1 MVILLNILY
10 FGTYNKENLNV
21 TFGQK
26 SIISHDKNEQSVD
39 QKGSDF
45 SLKLLSDKNYP
56 YPVFLVDDLIK
67 GPAIIYNGIA
77 ISKNA
82 STANITFSKW
92 GYPIN
97 LSSKILK
104 WPNKNISFFNLTGII
119 GNSAA
124 GFITPQL
131 NYSGRYISLNVGSPI
146 KYPESSQV
154 SIKFDIKGESSIY
167 HIVFVNGRLNYESW
181 VNNTLYKKIPGNSN
195 QLIDLVDLVS
205 SKGDKFSYLSNIQIT
220 IEKGTIINSF
230 PFRIDLGKSTLITP
244 YVLDKGDTYYV
255 SGYIF
260 GDNII
265 NTNYKYIFDDWKF
278 LQTLNQEF
286 KLNSSHSYKKASNG
300 WIIKNITQTK
310 NSNVSDD
317 VSVNIKS
324 EKNISM
330 GEIPIFDL
338 ILHLDF
344 YNSILHFNNSKDIL
358 FVLLIASIA
367 LSFYPYKKKFHSNN
381 KTKTKSD

>member
-26 SIISHDKNEQSVD
+26 SIVSHDKNEQSFD

-92 GYPIN
+92 GHPIN
-97 LSSKILK
+97 LSSEIFR

-154 SIKFDIKGESSIY
+154 SIKF
-167 HIVFVNGRLNYESW
+167 
-181 VNNTLYKKIPGNSN
+181 
-195 QLIDLVDLVS
+195 
-205 SKGDKFSYLSNIQIT
+205 
-220 IEKGTIINSF
+220 
-230 PFRIDLGKSTLITP
+230 
-244 YVLDKGDTYYV
+244 
-255 SGYIF
+255 
-260 GDNII
+260 
-265 NTNYKYIFDDWKF
+265 
-278 LQTLNQEF
+278 
-286 KLNSSHSYKKASNG
+286 
-300 WIIKNITQTK
+300 
-310 NSNVSDD
+310 
-317 VSVNIKS
+317 
-324 EKNISM
+324 
-330 GEIPIFDL
+330 
-338 ILHLDF
+338 
-344 YNSILHFNNSKDIL
+344 
-358 FVLLIASIA
+358 
-367 LSFYPYKKKFHSNN
+367 
-381 KTKTKSD
+381 